1 MVRSRGSRRTAIA
14 GRLAFA
20 WSLFL
25 TLAGVVLLVA
35 LPPLLQSAESGY
47 CENDDHPG
55 PCSDVAEWMVPGLVV
70 LTVGTWCLVA
80 SVGLLKRR
88 PWARWA
94 VVVTFSIWGI
104 GTLGALVAEVTSAD
118 GVHLTASL
126 TWLVF
131 LGYFAATV
139 VLAATGRTD
148 GAVDR

>member
-1 MVRSRGSRRTAIA
+1 
-14 GRLAFA
+14 LAFA

-25 TLAGVVLLVA
+25 SLAGVVLLVA

-55 PCSDVAEWMVPGLVV
+55 PCSDLAEWMVPGLVV

-94 VVVTFSIWGI
+94 VVATFSLWG
-104 GTLGALVAEVTSAD
+104 LGALVALVAEATSAD
-118 GVHLTASL
+118 GVHIGASL
-126 TWLVF
+126 TWLIL
-131 LGYFAATV
+131 LGYFAATGL
-139 VLAATGRTD
+139 LAATGRTE
-148 GAVDR
+148 GAADR